1 MIYVT
6 DTHPFLWYISEDERL
21 SKRAGSI
28 FDDAENGNVT
38 IVVPTIVLAESLYL
52 IEEERLLK
60 IKFTDVIS
68 KLEIGRNYTTIPLNI
83 KVIKK
88 VEELKKIKELHD
100 RIIVASASILN
111 AELITKD
118 ETIIKTGYVKTIW

>member
-21 SKRAGSI
+21 SKRAASI
-28 FDDAENGNVT
+28 FDDAENGDVT

-60 IKFTDVIS
+60 VKFTDVIS

-88 VEELKKIKELHD
+88 VEELKKIRELHD

-118 ETIIKTGYVKTIW
+118 KIIIKTGYVKTIW